1 MHWASFGLVQR
12 PPAALPVGML
22 WGDVLGPISSRA
34 DAQCQRMIEVQIN
47 DKLARGAHASQP
59 SDSDVLHGTTAAGSA
74 SKLSKRK
81 TSLMNTVQHVFCS
94 AGSFWTRSRDIQL
107 SLVGEERHLK
117 GIVMLP
123 LSSAKTST
131 LTSSLD
137 WGDFI
142 ILFTSVNRHVFSGVW
157 PFVNPWTV
165 AHQAPLSM
173 RFSKQEY
180 WSGLPF
186 PSPGDLPD
194 PGIKITS
201 LMSPSLAGRFFS
213 TSTAWKTLSEHVSYL
228 LLHKPDYYNRKQ
240 SLVMGD
246 MEPLL
251 VFNISQ
257 VLVLYRGDRIWLWG
271 RNL

>member
-12 PPAALPVGML
+12 LPAALPVGML

-117 GIVMLP
+117 D
-123 LSSAKTST
+123 A
-131 LTSSLD
+131 SSLFCQNLD
-137 WGDFI
+137 ANKLTGLGWLYYSLYFSEQACVQWCLTLCEPMDCSPPGSSVHEILQARILEWVAIPFSRGSSRPRDQNHISYVSFI
-142 ILFTSVNRHVFSGVW
+142 
-157 PFVNPWTV
+157 
-165 AHQAPLSM
+165 
-173 RFSKQEY
+173 
-180 WSGLPF
+180 
-186 PSPGDLPD
+186 
-194 PGIKITS
+194 
-201 LMSPSLAGRFFS
+201 GR
-213 TSTAWKTLSEHVSYL
+213 
-228 LLHKPDYYNRKQ
+228 
-240 SLVMGD
+240 
-246 MEPLL
+246 
-251 VFNISQ
+251 
-257 VLVLYRGDRIWLWG
+257 
-271 RNL
+271 